1 MNETRTV
8 GQELQDHVLAVAR
21 KGQQRISNRVKNVTA
36 TAQLIR
42 PQLPSL
48 PKPTLNVPNL
58 PKPTLNVPSMPTPA
72 QIREKAP
79 QLTAMLPSAEQFRAS
94 AHELAGQ
101 ILSAQRKMVDQV
113 RSFTTPLMHQAE
125 VHELAGQFMSAQRK
139 MVDQVRS
146 FTTPLAQQAAAV
158 FTQIGKPT
166 EKATATRVAVN
177 GEAGTDHRKAEQ
189 AKAEP
194 VSTEHGKAENGKAE
208 HGKAEHGRTAAQHN
222 GPGARKPRTKS
233 TAK

>member
-1 MNETRTV
+1 MNETRAV

-21 KGQQRISNRVKNVTA
+21 KGQQRINNRVKNVKA

-48 PKPTLNVPNL
+48 PKPTLSVPNL
-58 PKPTLNVPSMPTPA
+58 PKPTLNVPSLPTPA

-79 QLTAMLPSAEQFRAS
+79 HLTAMLPSPEQLRTSAHELRTSAHEFRIS

-101 ILSAQRKMVDQV
+101 LLSAQRKMVDQV
-113 RSFTTPLMHQAE
+113 RSVSTPLMRQPEIHELAGQIRSAQRKMVDQVRSVTTPLMHQAE

-139 MVDQVRS
+139 VVEQVRS

-158 FTQIGKPT
+158 FTQAGKPA
-166 EKATATRVAVN
+166 EKATATPAAVN
-177 GEAGTDHRKAEQ
+177 GEA
-189 AKAEP
+189 
-194 VSTEHGKAENGKAE
+194 
-208 HGKAEHGRTAAQHN
+208 
-222 GPGARKPRTKS
+222 
-233 TAK
+233 